1 MNGSCRPELIVAG
14 LGTAYRAMARIVSIW
29 SSGLITNS
37 SMSSSK
43 QSGDVAAEE
52 GGVTFLHSSQSQ
64 RRVGD
69 FERAEEKTGS
79 CATEDAVERD
89 MRETSVPA
97 SEKPLELLELVEDG
111 ECAVV
116 C

>member
-1 MNGSCRPELIVAG
+1 MAG
-14 LGTAYRAMARIVSIW
+14 LGTAYRAMARMVSTW

-43 QSGDVAAEE
+43 QSGDVAADE
-52 GGVTFLHSSQSQ
+52 GGVTFLHSSHLQ

-69 FERAEEKTGS
+69 FERAEESGA
-79 CATEDAVERD
+79 CATEDTVDRD
-89 MRETSVPA
+89 TSETSVSA
-97 SEKPLELLELVEDG
+97 SENPLELLELVEDG

>member
-14 LGTAYRAMARIVSIW
+14 LGTAYRAMARMVSIW

-52 GGVTFLHSSQSQ
+52 GGVTFLHSSHWQ

-69 FERAEEKTGS
+69 FERAEEKIGS
-79 CATEDAVERD
+79 
-89 MRETSVPA
+89 
-97 SEKPLELLELVEDG
+97 
-111 ECAVV
+111 
-116 C
+116 

>member
-1 MNGSCRPELIVAG
+1 
-14 LGTAYRAMARIVSIW
+14 
-29 SSGLITNS
+29 
-37 SMSSSK
+37 
-43 QSGDVAAEE
+43 
-52 GGVTFLHSSQSQ
+52 
-64 RRVGD
+64 VGD

-111 ECAVV
+111 ECAVI